1 MWKLGGN
8 MVKFDDYLA
17 ERLKDTEFKKAFED
31 ADVEIQKEMAE
42 MKAKEKMATLDA
54 KEQLDNY

>member
-1 MWKLGGN
+1 

-31 ADVEIQKEMAE
+31 ADVEGQKEMTE
-42 MKAKEKMATLDA
+42 MKAKGKMATLDA
-54 KEQLDNY
+54 KEQLDND

>member
-1 MWKLGGN
+1 

-17 ERLKDTEFKKAFED
+17 ERLKDPEFKKAFED
-31 ADVEIQKEMAE
+31 ADVEGQKEMTE
-42 MKAKEKMATLDA
+42 MKAKGKMATLDA